1 MNPPRRVLIGA
12 AALGALFSAAPVAAA
27 DMPTRVVSMN
37 LCTDQMAM
45 LIAAEGQLHSV
56 SYLASDPGSSVL
68 ADRAHAYVVNHGQ
81 AEEVFLMQ
89 PDLVLAG
96 TFSTRSTVALLRR
109 LGFRVEEFAPE
120 NSFDDVRANLRR
132 IGDLLGRREKAE
144 EIVAELDEH
153 LKSLETVPTTT
164 ASVATY
170 YANSYTSGSGI
181 LVDAVISAS
190 GLINI
195 AARLGLAGTARLP
208 LELLVLASPD
218 VLVSGEGRYD
228 TPALANEN
236 FVHPAFRA
244 VWQSEKSVSIAPKYT
259 ICGGPFTAEAAWM
272 LREAAVPKGSDAR

>member
-1 MNPPRRVLIGA
+1 
-12 AALGALFSAAPVAAA
+12 
-27 DMPTRVVSMN
+27 MN

-45 LIAAEGQLHSV
+45 LIADDGQLHSV
-56 SYLASDPGSSVL
+56 SYLASDPGTSVL
-68 ADRAHAYVVNHGQ
+68 AGQAGAYAVNHGQ

-109 LGFRVEEFAPE
+109 LGFRVEEFEPE
-120 NSFDDVRANLRR
+120 DSFDDVRTNLRR
-132 IGDLLGRREKAE
+132 MGDLLGRREKAE
-144 EIVAELDEH
+144 EIVAELDDH
-153 LKSLETVPTTT
+153 LKTLGTSPAVT

-170 YANSYTSGSGI
+170 YANSYTSGSGT

-195 AARLGLAGTARLP
+195 AARLGLTGTARLP
-208 LELLVLASPD
+208 LELLVLARPD

-244 VWQSEKSVSIAPKYT
+244 IWQSTTSVSIAPKYT
-259 ICGGPFTAEAAWM
+259 ICGGPFTAEAARM
-272 LREAAVPKGSDAR
+272 LREAAMAKGSSAR